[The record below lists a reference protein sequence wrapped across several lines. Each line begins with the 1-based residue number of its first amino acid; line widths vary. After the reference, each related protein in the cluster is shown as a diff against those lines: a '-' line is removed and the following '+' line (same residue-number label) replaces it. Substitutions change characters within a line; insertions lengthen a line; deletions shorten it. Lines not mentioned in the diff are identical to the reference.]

1 MRKLGLLISSVAV
14 LIVAACDPRAGSKL
28 KELAHADSLRTDSLI
43 SIKND
48 LLNEVMSST
57 QFVNDL
63 NGEIAKLKV
72 KQNLALAT
80 KLSSESDVSAIKE
93 ERAQV
98 VKRIQ
103 FLVARLDS
111 SEARVAS
118 LRKRASQLSK
128 HDSTLVAQIAEY
140 ETTITDLRHTV
151 DQQKADYE
159 ATIAKQTA
167 EIATLNSKVD
177 TVTTENVRLTG
188 QTKSLSDTVSQLT
201 TVVNTAYYVI
211 GTKDELV
218 DKGILVEEGH
228 KRFLL
233 FGGRT
238 VTEARELDPSKFTRI
253 DRMKDKVINFPDGN
267 YQIFTRQNPAYASP
281 FASKDGTISG
291 GLRIDQP
298 DRFWEPSKFLIIV
311 KS

>member
-1 MRKLGLLISSVAV
+1 MRKLRLLIPIAAV
-14 LIVAACDPRAGSKL
+14 SMLAACDPQAGSKL
-28 KELAHADSLRTDSLI
+28 KALAHADSLRTDSLI

-63 NGEIAKLKV
+63 NSEIAKLKA
-72 KQNLALAT
+72 KQNVALT
-80 KLSSESDVSAIKE
+80 SKLTSESDMAAIKE
-93 ERAQV
+93 ERANV
-98 VKRIQ
+98 VKRIHD
-103 FLVARLDS
+103 LVARLDS
-111 SEARVAS
+111 SEAHVSA
-118 LRKRASQLSK
+118 LRKRAATLSA
-128 HDSTLVAQIAEY
+128 HDSSLVAQIAQY
-140 ETTITDLRHTV
+140 EKTIEDLRHTV

-167 EIATLNSKVD
+167 QIATLNSKVD
-177 TVTTENVRLTG
+177 TMTTENTRLAGEAKT
-188 QTKSLSDTVSQLT
+188 LADTVSQLT

-211 GTKDELV
+211 GTKDDLIQ
-218 DKGILVEEGH
+218 KGVLVEEGH

-238 VTEARELDPSKFTRI
+238 LSPARELDPSKFTRI
-253 DRMKDKVINFPDGN
+253 DRAKDKTITFPDGE
-267 YQIFTRQNPAYASP
+267 YIIFTRQNPAYASP
-281 FASKDGTISG
+281 FASKDGLMSG

-298 DRFWEPSKFLIIV
+298 DRFWEASKLLIIV